1 MGVLPQCNHSITE
14 QKPFGGKVKYV
25 ICMTVILYKYIV
37 PFRFDLFRLPKD
49 VSIFETE
56 LQYFAQFD
64 LNLQTVRRSNNGT
77 GIGGEL

>member
-1 MGVLPQCNHSITE
+1 MGI
-14 QKPFGGKVKYV
+14 VKYV
-25 ICMTVILYKYIV
+25 VCMTVTLYKYIV

-64 LNLQTVRRSNNGT
+64 LNLQTVRKSNNGT

>member
-1 MGVLPQCNHSITE
+1 MGI
-14 QKPFGGKVKYV
+14 VKYV
-25 ICMTVILYKYIV
+25 VCMTVTLYKYIV
-37 PFRFDLFRLPKD
+37 PFRVDLFRLPKD

-56 LQYFAQFD
+56 LQQFEQFD

>member
-1 MGVLPQCNHSITE
+1 MGI
-14 QKPFGGKVKYV
+14 VKYV
-25 ICMTVILYKYIV
+25 VCMTVTLYKYIV

-64 LNLQTVRRSNNGT
+64 LNLQTQYEDPTTEPESVENFNECVNCLEQLQAVK
-77 GIGGEL
+77 I